1 MHNLQP
7 FKLERYFARY
17 EFSAPYLLSASDCE
31 SLSMNELLGL
41 ADPDSLDLW
50 NNLSLGYTDSAGLP
64 LLREEISNLY
74 ENTGPQ
80 QILVLVPEEGI
91 FIAMHS
97 LLSPG
102 DEVVYISP
110 AYQSLHEIGRSI
122 GCKMIP
128 CSLQPGSQG
137 WQMDLDTLEKCITDK
152 TRLLVINFPHNP
164 TGFLPPRSWLDAL
177 IDIARSKNIY
187 VFSDEMY
194 RLLEYDEN
202 QRLPAVCDLY
212 ELGISLS
219 GMSKSLAVPGLR
231 IGWLGTSDLRLRER
245 WIRYKDYTTIC
256 SSAPSEVMALMGLRA
271 RDKIS
276 NRNIGIILQNLKH
289 AGKFFERHAQLFHWR
304 PPQAGSVAFPE
315 WRGAGAVEELSQSL
329 IEHQGVML
337 VSGSLFDYPGPYFRL
352 GLGRTNFREALERV
366 EDYLQSG

>member
-152 TRLLVINFPHNP
+152 TRLLVINSRI
-164 TGFLPPRSWLDAL
+164 TPPDSSRPGRGWTRSLT
-177 IDIARSKNIY
+177 
-187 VFSDEMY
+187 
-194 RLLEYDEN
+194 
-202 QRLPAVCDLY
+202 
-212 ELGISLS
+212 
-219 GMSKSLAVPGLR
+219 SLAQKTYMCFQMKCTACLSMTK
-231 IGWLGTSDLRLRER
+231 TSGCQQYAIYTSWVSRSRE
-245 WIRYKDYTTIC
+245 C
-256 SSAPSEVMALMGLRA
+256 PRA
-271 RDKIS
+271 WQCQAFV
-276 NRNIGIILQNLKH
+276 L
-289 AGKFFERHAQLFHWR
+289 AG
-304 PPQAGSVAFPE
+304 
-315 WRGAGAVEELSQSL
+315 
-329 IEHQGVML
+329 
-337 VSGSLFDYPGPYFRL
+337 
-352 GLGRTNFREALERV
+352 
-366 EDYLQSG
+366 